1 MLLLSLDGLCAAS
14 EEAIQCPLCS
24 QEKLDRCKQP
34 AGCEEL
40 VREPGCGC
48 CATCA
53 LAKGMLCGVYT
64 PRCGSGLR
72 CYPPPGVEKPLH
84 TLMHGQGLCMDEA
97 EVQLIQETF
106 LHPGKDEISNSDNPH
121 NSHISCGLQDKK
133 CLQKYNARNQRG
145 ASAKLRQV
153 GNPIR
158 EDIIMQGPCQSELKR
173 ALDRFA
179 ASPTRT
185 HEDFYTIPIP
195 NCDKQ
200 GNFHPKQ
207 CHPALEGQ
215 RGKCW
220 CVNQMTGVKI
230 PDSPEV
236 KGDLDCQPFLADTLR
251 E

>member
-1 MLLLSLDGLCAAS
+1 MQSLGLC
-14 EEAIQCPLCS
+14 L
-24 QEKLDRCKQP
+24 
-34 AGCEEL
+34 
-40 VREPGCGC
+40 
-48 CATCA
+48 
-53 LAKGMLCGVYT
+53 
-64 PRCGSGLR
+64 GSG
-72 CYPPPGVEKPLH
+72 CTGAVWIPL
-84 TLMHGQGLCMDEA
+84 
-97 EVQLIQETF
+97 
-106 LHPGKDEISNSDNPH
+106 GKDEISNSDNPH

-158 EDIIMQGPCQSELKR
+158 EDIIMGPCQSELKR